1 MIDLILGLSL
11 TIIAMIL
18 FAFVNILVARS
29 IRHDKLIEGI
39 YVTIIF
45 STIIILVSAIVTG
58 QIFQI
63 FSLPP
68 KVWFLYM
75 LTGIF
80 NFLLARSFNYTGIS
94 FLGPS
99 RNSAIV
105 ATRIL
110 FATIFSILLLNESFN
125 VFVLIG
131 VFLAFIGVVMV
142 SLSQDTKAK
151 SFSYVGL
158 IFALST
164 AFFVGISVVLIR
176 EADLIS
182 NLSVDGVLIA
192 YLTASIL
199 YTPGAIYKQIK
210 SKTLYTRN
218 AFYILA
224 ISGVLSG
231 IAQTSRYSA
240 LEFAPVVVVA
250 SIVAATPLGTMIFSF
265 FLNKKHEILNKE
277 LAIGAVV
284 TVIGVI
290 IISVAVNL
298 L

>member
-1 MIDLILGLSL
+1 MNQLLLGIILS
-11 TIIAMIL
+11 IIATIL
-18 FAFVNILVARS
+18 FAFVNILIARS

-39 YVTIIF
+39 YITIIF
-45 STIIILVSAIVTG
+45 STIIILVSAIISG

-63 FSLPP
+63 STLSPT
-68 KVWFLYM
+68 VWGLYI

-80 NFLLARSFNYTGIS
+80 NFLLARTFNYTGIS

-110 FATIFSILLLNESFN
+110 FATFFSFLLLDESLNFY
-125 VFVLIG
+125 VLIG
-131 VFLAFIGVVMV
+131 VFMAFIGVVLV
-142 SLSQDTKAK
+142 SLSQDKSQK
-151 SFSYVGL
+151 SFSYTGL
-158 IFALST
+158 TFALLT

-176 EADLIS
+176 EADMLS
-182 NLSVDGVLIA
+182 SLSVDGVLIA

-199 YTPGAIYKQIK
+199 YTPGAIYRQLK
-210 SKTLYTRN
+210 SKD
-218 AFYILA
+218 FYSKNMFIILA
-224 ISGVLSG
+224 ISGILSG
-231 IAQTSRYSA
+231 IAQTSRYAA
-240 LEFAPVVVVA
+240 LEFSPVVVVA

-265 FLNKKHEILNKE
+265 FLNKKYEILNRE

-290 IISVAVNL
+290 IISVAVNVL
-298 L
+298 